1 MAASDA
7 IIGERD
13 VRVRRAG
20 FGHAPLGAA
29 ITWSVATGHRGRRWR
44 ESAEHAG
51 ALRHSMLLE
60 TSPEGRFLHLELSTP
75 AGLLTLH
82 PEGDGTLHGNA
93 VLPGGIRHVAGL
105 PWERDGIVLVAGSPL
120 ALAAAADLLRRS
132 SSREVAR
139 HRRLV
144 LRISSELTLIAGAED
159 AARVDDVRWR
169 VGGDVL
175 TADVNGLPLLE
186 GGQAWALE
194 ASE

>member
-1 MAASDA
+1 MAANDA

-20 FGHAPLGAA
+20 FGHAPLGEA

-51 ALRHSMLLE
+51 GLRHSLLLE

-93 VLPGGIRHVAGL
+93 VLRGGIRHVAGL
-105 PWERDGIVLVAGSPL
+105 PWERDGLVLVAGSPL

-132 SSREVAR
+132 SSREVAH

-144 LRISSELTLIAGAED
+144 LRISVELTLIAGAED
-159 AARVDDVRWR
+159 AERVDDGRWR